1 MKAIA
6 KHSTSGLTDT
16 RTGLAEKWGFQADIE
31 VLKLY
36 VTNHRERAS
45 TQSSLGPLPVYRF
58 SNPSRILNDS
68 RSALPSND
76 TVGVLRQAWH
86 SFQDARQSAAAA
98 LIRSLVCVGGDSL
111 ATEERVTASPVIEN
125 APIQPTVNLKP
136 ARAARYAI
144 LAAMLEAWSSE
155 DPSYDSG
162 VMEVL
167 EPSLSQNQLRFAE
180 GMHE

>member
-6 KHSTSGLTDT
+6 KHSKSGLTDT
-16 RTGLAEKWGFQADIE
+16 RIGLAEKWGFQADIE
-31 VLKLY
+31 LLELY
-36 VTNHRERAS
+36 VTNRQARAS
-45 TQSSLGPLPVYRF
+45 TQSSLGPLPVHRF
-58 SNPSRILNDS
+58 SNPVRLLNDS

-76 TVGVLRQAWH
+76 AVGVFRQAWQ

-98 LIRSLVCVGGDSL
+98 LICSLVCVGGDSL
-111 ATEERVTASPVIEN
+111 ATEGRVTAVPVIEHT
-125 APIQPTVNLKP
+125 PTQPAVNLNS
-136 ARAARYAI
+136 ARAARYAR
-144 LAAMLEAWSSE
+144 LAAKLNDWCQE

-167 EPSLSQNQLRFAE
+167 EPSLSEHHLRFAE